1 MQVPGEEGKFPVMWS
16 YLPFN
21 ARSVPRSV
29 MHVSRLFLH
38 SRCLHS
44 LWASSPGH
52 PGSRAGKG
60 RRACNYVDLWNLN
73 NCIKKVDVKCWL
85 VEMILVMTSL
95 PLAHVLKCFFT
106 FMLISALRWLAEI
119 WQFSRRGAKGEL
131 EVEFKFQRR
140 SCKLSFLFP
149 PCHQST
155 LETLLTGYFLQG
167 LTLCLLLLQNRI
179 PDRNDA
185 AAVQQFFMEEI
196 QIGEDLIHQGLFSW
210 FYFCV
215 GGHFLC
221 WPLGGYKKEQGWC
234 KALTSSQLTRCWT

>member
-1 MQVPGEEGKFPVMWS
+1 MFWNVSLHLCSFLLCADWQKSGSSVDGE
-16 YLPFN
+16 
-21 ARSVPRSV
+21 
-29 MHVSRLFLH
+29 
-38 SRCLHS
+38 
-44 LWASSPGH
+44 
-52 PGSRAGKG
+52 
-60 RRACNYVDLWNLN
+60 
-73 NCIKKVDVKCWL
+73 
-85 VEMILVMTSL
+85 
-95 PLAHVLKCFFT
+95 
-106 FMLISALRWLAEI
+106 
-119 WQFSRRGAKGEL
+119 AKGEL

-155 LETLLTGYFLQG
+155 LEALLTGYFLQG

-210 FYFCV
+210 FCIWV